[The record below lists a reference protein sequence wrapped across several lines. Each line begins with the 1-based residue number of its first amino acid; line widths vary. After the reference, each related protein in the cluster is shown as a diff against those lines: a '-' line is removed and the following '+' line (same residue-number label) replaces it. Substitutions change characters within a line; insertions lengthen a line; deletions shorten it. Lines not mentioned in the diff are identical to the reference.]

1 MQKTSFESA
10 TQYLDQAIDAAGYL
24 PNIKAREQMR
34 ASVEANYSG
43 QYLSAVLREVVNAH
57 AHMLV
62 KKAVEPVA
70 QPTAQQNAEAI
81 NKHVQEVIRQL
92 SVEFPDINFLTSAH
106 NNKILGEFVDS
117 QGGVIT
123 LVAMKT
129 AVRLMYNM
137 LEKNP
142 PPPPPPPAPEPEPPE
157 VLKIL
162 SDGTR
167 QLSLNITESE
177 LKDPSLTKVQI
188 RDWLNR
194 RTNGEKLGGRYYNG

>member
-34 ASVEANYSG
+34 AAVEANYSG

-62 KKAVEPVA
+62 KKAAEPVV
-70 QPTAQQNAEAI
+70 QPTAAQNAEAI

-92 SVEFPDINFLTSAH
+92 SVEFPDVNFLTSAH

-117 QGGVIT
+117 QGGNIT
-123 LVAMKT
+123 MVAMRT
-129 AVRLMYNM
+129 AVRLMHNL

-142 PPPPPPPAPEPEPPE
+142 PPPPPPPVEPEPPKE
-157 VLKIL
+157 VLRVL
-162 SDGTR
+162 SDGTT
-167 QLSLNITESE
+167 QLPLECSE
-177 LKDPSLTKVQI
+177 WEIQQASKPQLKD
-188 RDWLNR
+188 WLR
-194 RTNGEKLGGRYYNG
+194 RKDGAKYGGFDGRL

>member
-1 MQKTSFESA
+1 MQKTSFEDA
-10 TQYLDQAIDAAGYL
+10 TQYLDQAIDAAGFL

-62 KKAVEPVA
+62 KKAAEPVV
-70 QPTAQQNAEAI
+70 QPTAAQNAEAI
-81 NKHVQEVIRQL
+81 NKHVQEVIRAL
-92 SVEFPDINFLTSAH
+92 IAEFPNVNFMTSAR
-106 NNKILGEFVDS
+106 NNKILGEFIDS

-142 PPPPPPPAPEPEPPE
+142 PPPPPPPVEPEPPKE
-157 VLKIL
+157 VLRVL
-162 SDGTR
+162 SDGTT
-167 QLSLNITESE
+167 QLPLECSE
-177 LKDPSLTKVQI
+177 WEIQQASKPQLKD
-188 RDWLNR
+188 WLR
-194 RTNGEKLGGRYYNG
+194 RKDGAKYGGFDGRL

>member
-1 MQKTSFESA
+1 MQKTSFQHG
-10 TQYLDQAIDAAGYL
+10 TLYLDKAIDDAGYL

-34 ASVEANYSG
+34 ASIEANYSG

-70 QPTAQQNAEAI
+70 KPTAAQNAEAI

-117 QGGVIT
+117 QGGNIT
-123 LVAMKT
+123 MVAMRT
-129 AVRLMYNM
+129 AVRLMHNL

-142 PPPPPPPAPEPEPPE
+142 PPPPPPVPEPEPPKE
-157 VLKIL
+157 VLRVL
-162 SDGTR
+162 SDGTT
-167 QLSLNITESE
+167 QLSLECSE
-177 LKDPSLTKVQI
+177 WEIQQASKSQLKD
-188 RDWLNR
+188 WLR
-194 RTNGEKLGGRYYNG
+194 RKDEKKYGGFDGRL

>member
-1 MQKTSFESA
+1 MPTSFKDA
-10 TQYLDQAIDAAGYL
+10 TQYLDQAIDAAGFL

-62 KKAVEPVA
+62 KAAEPVV
-70 QPTAQQNAEAI
+70 QPTAAQNAEAI
-81 NKHVQEVIRQL
+81 NKHIQEVIRQL
-92 SVEFPDINFLTSAH
+92 SVEFPDVNFLTSAT
-106 NNKILGEFVDS
+106 NNKILGEFIDS

-142 PPPPPPPAPEPEPPE
+142 PSPPPPPVEPESPKE
-157 VLKIL
+157 VLRVL
-162 SDGTR
+162 SDGTT
-167 QLSLNITESE
+167 QLPLECSE
-177 LKDPSLTKVQI
+177 WEIQQASKPQLKD
-188 RDWLNR
+188 WLR
-194 RTNGEKLGGRYYNG
+194 RKDGAKYGGFDGRL